1 MENIK
6 VGYMPVGQV
15 VRVNSKTAKIKK
27 FIKENKLVLIIGA
40 IAMSL
45 ISAYALLIINFI
57 KLIQI
62 IN

>member
-1 MENIK
+1 
-6 VGYMPVGQV
+6 MPVGQV